1 METILCALGKNV
13 YSSVMGMKDLIECLL
28 GPLVYSVH
36 QVHCFFIFC
45 LDVLSIIESGVLN
58 SPTIIILLS
67 ISISVNISLIYLG
80 PVMLGTY
87 IIIKSFC

>member
-13 YSSVMGMKDLIECLL
+13 YSSIMGMKDLIECLL

-36 QVHCFFIFC
+36 QVHCFFISC
-45 LDVLSIIESGVLN
+45 LDVLSIIESGILN

-67 ISISVNISLIYLG
+67 ISISVNISLVYLG